1 MSKLSFPKIM
11 TGCFHF
17 MPHTLV
23 KKKKNTFTKE
33 STTPQK
39 PHREAL
45 NEQMIMRRN
54 ERKDHVLDGYFS
66 LALSLSLSLISMSL
80 WLQKVL

>member
-23 KKKKNTFTKE
+23 KKHTFTKE

-45 NEQMIMRRN
+45 NEEMIMSRI
-54 ERKDHVLDGYFS
+54 GCI
-66 LALSLSLSLISMSL
+66 SLI
-80 WLQKVL
+80 KTHIHEFVVAEDFVKPF